1 MAGGG
6 EQAQTDCDEATE
18 LVDGLSDE
26 EVARRLD
33 ALAHLTGADVW
44 LDRFPAATRHAQ
56 RALEIGRATGQGDL
70 FPLVVEM
77 LGTSLWVQG
86 RPLDAE
92 ELLDGAVEAARLVD
106 NVHSLAW
113 TLFNRSLA
121 ALAAGDIDVALA
133 TAQESHDLEEGMA
146 QGAVSAGA
154 AAVLASAL
162 LEAGQPDRSIDLLL
176 TGVGGEEL
184 RLMGGGWRAW
194 FLEVLTRALLSTGR
208 QVEAERAAASAQA
221 CADEVALPSAA
232 AMASIAAA
240 AIALHAGQPTI
251 AAERALAAAAALESV
266 AALWD
271 AARARA
277 LAGRAF
283 ARAGERDRAVLELE
297 RAAAAFES
305 FGSLRYRDQAEREL
319 RKLGR
324 HFHHRTHAGTKDGS
338 GLAALTERELQIARL
353 VTDRKTNAQIAAELF
368 LSHKTVETH
377 LRNIFNKVGVETR
390 VDLARAVERAARTPL
405 TSPR

>member
-1 MAGGG
+1 
-6 EQAQTDCDEATE
+6 
-18 LVDGLSDE
+18 
-26 EVARRLD
+26 
-33 ALAHLTGADVW
+33 
-44 LDRFPAATRHAQ
+44 
-56 RALEIGRATGQGDL
+56 
-70 FPLVVEM
+70 
-77 LGTSLWVQG
+77 
-86 RPLDAE
+86 
-92 ELLDGAVEAARLVD
+92 
-106 NVHSLAW
+106 
-113 TLFNRSLA
+113 
-121 ALAAGDIDVALA
+121 
-133 TAQESHDLEEGMA
+133 
-146 QGAVSAGA
+146 
-154 AAVLASAL
+154 
-162 LEAGQPDRSIDLLL
+162 
-176 TGVGGEEL
+176 
-184 RLMGGGWRAW
+184 
-194 FLEVLTRALLSTGR
+194 
-208 QVEAERAAASAQA
+208 
-221 CADEVALPSAA
+221 
-232 AMASIAAA
+232 MASIAAA

-319 RKLGR
+319 RRLGR

-405 TSPR
+405 TSRDSPGDSSPHRPAHRGAPGATLLASTEPSLMRTPRRIASRLRARLSAKRQAGPCRWIGEVRSTTWRQRALEERDRQPLAGVPGMGEPDLARRDTALIQYTAGSRPPEPTASTNAPGRR